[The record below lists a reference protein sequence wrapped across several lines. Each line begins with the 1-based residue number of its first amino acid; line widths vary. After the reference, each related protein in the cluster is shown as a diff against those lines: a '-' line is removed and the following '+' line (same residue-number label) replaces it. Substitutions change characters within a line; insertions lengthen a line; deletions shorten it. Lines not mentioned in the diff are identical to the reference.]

1 MSEDFFNEIIT
12 NVIFLVNNE
21 FQKLRLKMITRSDV
35 ELFFLEDT
43 IGIQINI
50 DLKQSKKSIL
60 NNRLIKISMEIQEK
74 YSVPGFRVVC

>member
-21 FQKLRLKMITRSDV
+21 FQKLRLKMITRSDI